1 MAELTSPAATLNV
14 SEPEPGRLLIAM
26 GGEYDIAGIQ
36 NLSAELD
43 ALLRRDASSVSLEMS
58 ELTFMDTSGVAM
70 LLRIANHF
78 GPIEVRGAS
87 PLIRRTIQA
96 LGLSARLRMPPG

>member
-14 SEPEPGRLLIAM
+14 SEPAPGRLIVAM
-26 GGEYDIAGIQ
+26 GGEYDIASIQ
-36 NLSAELD
+36 HLGAELD
-43 ALLRRDASSVSLEMS
+43 ALLRRDAESVWLDMS
-58 ELTFMDTSGVAM
+58 QLMFMDTSGVAM

-78 GPIEVRGAS
+78 GPIEARGAS

-96 LGLSARLRMPPG
+96 LGLSERLRMPPG